1 MENKK
6 LIYFLTTCAV
16 IIFIAMIPASA
27 FSEGK
32 TFSFRFESCTVT
44 DALKE
49 ISAKSGVDIISN
61 GTIKKEILRKSYVN
75 RTIDSIITDLIRG
88 ENCAVVWNYND
99 GNLFSI
105 DLFTPDEDIARRSLA
120 GSNRNRSTVRD
131 NSRSP
136 FPSVDIDAINAARN
150 NYLRDREADRSNN
163 RSSSALSA
171 SRRPVERNSSNRI
184 KANSNTVFGTSGR
197 GNTNSS
203 SVSGTS
209 SGVSANI
216 RRAISNKQNNKTD
229 NNEPVTDPQPLPGL
243 PTLPE
248 SPEPETGS
256 GLEPPPMPPGLY
268 ND

>member
-105 DLFTPDEDIARRSLA
+105 DLFTPDEDTVRRPLA
-120 GSNRNRSTVRD
+120 GSNGNRRTIRD
-131 NSRSP
+131 NDRRP
-136 FPSVDIDAINAARN
+136 FPDDVINTARAS
-150 NYLRDREADRSNN
+150 YLRNREADRSNN
-163 RSSSALSA
+163 RSNITLPA
-171 SRRPVERNSSNRI
+171 SRRSVERNSSNRI
-184 KANSNTVFGTSGR
+184 
-197 GNTNSS
+197 NTNSNS
-203 SVSGTS
+203 VFGRSGRANTNNNSVSGNS

-216 RRAISNKQNNKTD
+216 RRSTKNKQNNKID
-229 NNEPVTDPQPLPGL
+229 NNEPVTNPQPLPGS
-243 PTLPE
+243 PALPE